1 MIEIIKNIG
10 LRITPQRTA
19 VLEAIRELIH
29 PTAEEI
35 VTFVRK
41 HHPNISTATIYNT
54 VDTLIEKGI
63 LRRISIV
70 SGAGRY
76 DINTDPHFHLI
87 SEENGEMTDCFDKEL
102 LEYIKNYIE
111 NKYNWNIEIS
121 NINLNISG
129 NTTLDQKT
137 L

>member
-1 MIEIIKNIG
+1 MIELIKDIG

-41 HHPNISTATIYNT
+41 HYPNISTATIYNT
-54 VDTLIEKGI
+54 VDTLIEKDV
-63 LRRISIV
+63 LRRISV
-70 SGAGRY
+70 ASGAGRF
-76 DINTDPHFHLI
+76 DINIDPHFHLI
-87 SEENGEMTDCFDKEL
+87 SEENGEITDCFDKEL

-111 NKYNWNIEIS
+111 NKYNQNIEIS

-129 NTTLDQKT
+129 KIPLHNNTL
-137 L
+137 